1 MHPLIKF
8 IIGIVW
14 RDDDGFSFLHVG
26 SLWLALPA

>member
-14 RDDDGFSFLHVG
+14 RDDDGVSFL
-26 SLWLALPA
+26 